1 MGKRLRYADL
11 SRAASECTLFNIRRA
26 SRAIT
31 QIYDAAFAPLGLK
44 GNQFTLL
51 TAIALIGEPT
61 MTQLGKSLGTD
72 RTTLTRNL
80 APLERAGLIR
90 TTIGSDRRSRI
101 VKMTPRG
108 LDRLGRAV
116 PPVEADSGTGHSG
129 DGQVALAGPSGS
141 PLGGH
146 RARPGVKPLGFEC
159 IYTQ

>member
-116 PPVEADSGTGHSG
+116 PLWKRTQARVIQAMGKSRWQGLLDHLSEVT
-129 DGQVALAGPSGS
+129 ALA
-141 PLGGH
+141 
-146 RARPGVKPLGFEC
+146 RE
-159 IYTQ
+159 

>member
-108 LDRLGRAV
+108 SHRLAQAFPLWKRTQARVIQAMGKSRWQGLLDHLSEV
-116 PPVEADSGTGHSG
+116 T
-129 DGQVALAGPSGS
+129 ALA
-141 PLGGH
+141 
-146 RARPGVKPLGFEC
+146 RE
-159 IYTQ
+159 